1 MLADLRAG
9 LGEDLVAERHQ
20 LVFPAQRYLAR
31 EAVQEV
37 APPFTEVQDSRRDSI
52 GMEREADAV
61 DRRLQQLRRDAVE
74 QRTECPVGGDQIP
87 PSVDGDRRV
96 WLVAGEY
103 VTQGVA
109 NRRELEVI
117 ERPRVVLRRVA
128 GREQSWLR
136 SRSGTWSRSARCSS
150 ISGLGRERPVSTKLK
165 CLVETP
171 ASSARSS

>member
-1 MLADLRAG
+1 VLADRRARV
-9 LGEDLVAERHQ
+9 GEDLIAERHQ
-20 LVFPAQRYLAR
+20 FVVGAERYLAL

-37 APPFTEVQDSRRDSI
+37 ASPFAEIQDSRRDSI
-52 GMEREADAV
+52 GMQREADAV

-109 NRRELEVI
+109 NRRERGCRS
-117 ERPRVVLRRVA
+117 ER
-128 GREQSWLR
+128 
-136 SRSGTWSRSARCSS
+136 
-150 ISGLGRERPVSTKLK
+150 
-165 CLVETP
+165 
-171 ASSARSS
+171 